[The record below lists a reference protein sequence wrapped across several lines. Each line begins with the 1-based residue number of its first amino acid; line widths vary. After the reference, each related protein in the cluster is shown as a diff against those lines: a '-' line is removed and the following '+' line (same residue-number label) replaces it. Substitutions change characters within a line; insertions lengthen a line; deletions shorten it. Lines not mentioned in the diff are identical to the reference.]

1 MANRKQSEEVKLYF
15 AYGSNMNHEH
25 MKHRCP
31 KAKYLRKMTLP
42 DYELVFRSVA
52 DVQEAPGKKVE
63 GALFEITKDCER
75 SLDRYEGYPHLYTKK
90 VVDDIMFYT
99 MVDKDR
105 VYPPSEGY
113 LWTIVHGYKDCKIST
128 EDLSRAVN
136 ESIDALDN
144 QAI

>member
-1 MANRKQSEEVKLYF
+1 
-15 AYGSNMNHEH
+15 
-25 MKHRCP
+25 
-31 KAKYLRKMTLP
+31 
-42 DYELVFRSVA
+42 
-52 DVQEAPGKKVE
+52 
-63 GALFEITKDCER
+63 
-75 SLDRYEGYPHLYTKK
+75 
-90 VVDDIMFYT
+90 

>member
-1 MANRKQSEEVKLYF
+1 MANRKHSEEVKLYF

-31 KAKYLRKMTLP
+31 KAKYLRKMILP

-63 GALFEITKDCER
+63 GALFEITKDCEKA
-75 SLDRYEGYPHLYTKK
+75 LDRYEGYPNLYTKR
-90 VVDDIMFYT
+90 VVDNIMFYT

-144 QAI
+144 KAI

>member
-1 MANRKQSEEVKLYF
+1 MANRKHNEEVKLYF

-75 SLDRYEGYPHLYTKK
+75 ALDRYEGYPNLYTKR